1 MAGDDGHQGREDQ
14 GVNEWLG
21 IHDAARQVRVRVE
34 TIRVWAVRGKVR
46 TVGTGP
52 TRIVHM
58 GDLMAAEHAWRTR
71 VSDKRGARV

>member
-1 MAGDDGHQGREDQ
+1 MTDH
-14 GVNEWLG
+14 WLP

-46 TVGTGP
+46 TQGAGRS
-52 TRIVHM
+52 RIVHM

-71 VSDKRGARV
+71 VADNDTAKV